1 MPAFNAIK
9 FPENQVFPARAW
21 PTLSGNQMRLPA
33 NNRERVFWTL
43 NTLLLVAFLLELAAP
58 WSVAWLDTAALTLAA
73 LAALVAMNRQLP
85 LQNVLTVAFIT
96 AAVGVAVHGFSART
110 AIPLGPIAF
119 DFPMSQAASFLNRKT
134 EITLNPVIYDNYG
147 KSLIFYTVPWLIP
160 ALWVMAIFT
169 ARGVGRL
176 ILRPWRK
183 VKTYGY
189 WLIALTAVLTVA
201 FDLALEPYA
210 VEFKHLWHWQHTR
223 LEISWHGATPINF
236 MGWGCAALLVL
247 MFATP
252 SLIRKQPGSLGGSD
266 YYPLWVWL
274 GALTVFAAG
283 SFSAGLWWS
292 VALDAVIAGVTT
304 CLAVRGA
311 KW

>member
-1 MPAFNAIK
+1 
-9 FPENQVFPARAW
+9 
-21 PTLSGNQMRLPA
+21 MRLPTHH
-33 NNRERVFWTL
+33 RDRLFWAL
-43 NTLLLVAFLLELAAP
+43 NALLLVAFILELVSP
-58 WSVAWLDTAALTLAA
+58 WSVAWLDTAAFTLAA
-73 LAALVAMNRQLP
+73 VATLVAMNRQLP
-85 LQNVLTVAFIT
+85 WQNILTVAVIT
-96 AAVGVAVHGFSART
+96 AAVGTAVHGFSART

-119 DFPMSQAASFLNRKT
+119 DFPMSQAAHFLNRQT
-134 EITLNPVIYDNYG
+134 EITLNPVIYENHG
-147 KSLIFYTVPWLIP
+147 QSLIFYTVPWLIP

-189 WLIALTAVLTVA
+189 WLIALTALLTVA

-210 VEFKHLWHWQHTR
+210 VEFKHLWHWQPTR
-223 LEISWHGATPINF
+223 LALNWHGATPINF
-236 MGWGCAALLVL
+236 VSWGCAALLIL

-252 SLIRKQPGSLGGSD
+252 SLIRKQPGSSGGSD

-274 GALTVFAAG
+274 GTLTVFAAG
-283 SFSAGLWWS
+283 SVSAGQWWS
-292 VALDAVIAGVTT
+292 VAADVVIAGVTT
-304 CLAVRGA
+304 FFAVRGG

>member
-1 MPAFNAIK
+1 
-9 FPENQVFPARAW
+9 
-21 PTLSGNQMRLPA
+21 MRLPTHH
-33 NNRERVFWTL
+33 RDRLFWAL
-43 NTLLLVAFLLELAAP
+43 NALLLVAFILELVSP
-58 WSVAWLDTAALTLAA
+58 WSVAWLDTAAFTLAA
-73 LAALVAMNRQLP
+73 AAALVAMNRQLP
-85 LQNVLTVAFIT
+85 WQNILTGAVIT
-96 AAVGVAVHGFSART
+96 AAAGTAVHGFSART

-119 DFPMSQAASFLNRKT
+119 DFPMSQAAHFLNRQT
-134 EITLNPVIYDNYG
+134 EITLNPVIYENHG
-147 KSLIFYTVPWLIP
+147 QSLIFYTVPWLIP

-189 WLIALTAVLTVA
+189 WLIALTALLTVA

-210 VEFKHLWHWQHTR
+210 VEFKHLWHWQPTR
-223 LEISWHGATPINF
+223 LALNWHGATPINF
-236 MGWGCAALLVL
+236 VSWGCAALLIL

-252 SLIRKQPGSLGGSD
+252 SLIRKQPGSSGGSD

-283 SFSAGLWWS
+283 SFSAGQWWS
-292 VALDAVIAGVTT
+292 VGLDAVIAGATT
-304 CLAVRGA
+304 FFAVRGG